1 MEFWYKQS
9 QKGIYASSLI
19 IYFKQFCI
27 HIWPIHFKNPSELG
41 VLGAKEATT
50 ALTDC

>member
-19 IYFKQFCI
+19 IYFKQFRI

-50 ALTDC
+50 TLTDC